1 MLKVLIIGGGT
12 TGYELGKLL
21 LQHDIHVHI
30 LEQDKH
36 VCEVLS
42 EQIPAEVF
50 CGDAQLPHHLEEAG
64 IQEVDVVVAVTN
76 NEATNLLIATLAKVY
91 KVNRI
96 LVFVRDPAFI
106 EVCQKIGITE
116 IIDTAHITA
125 QYILAHLRGFELV
138 QIIEKIIQHADV
150 ISLLIDQ
157 NSQYCNEHIKDIS
170 FPNGNH
176 LFVIIR
182 DNAVEIPESNTKLQE
197 GDKLIFIHKKTL
209 KESLAKF
216 LGR

>member
-1 MLKVLIIGGGT
+1 MLKVLIVGGGT
-12 TGYELGKLL
+12 TGFELAKLL
-21 LQHDIHVHI
+21 LEHDIHVHL

-50 CGDAQLPHHLEEAG
+50 CGDAKVPHHLEEAG
-64 IQEVDVVVAVTN
+64 IKDVDVVIVVTN
-76 NEATNLLIATLAKVY
+76 NEATNLLIATLANVY
-91 KVNRI
+91 KVNRV
-96 LVFVRDPAFI
+96 LVFVRDPNYI

-116 IIDTAHITA
+116 IIDTAHISA

-138 QIIEKIIQHADV
+138 QIIEKIIQNADV
-150 ISLLIDQ
+150 ISLDIDKD
-157 NSQYCNEHIKDIS
+157 SPHCNEHIKNIN
-170 FPNGNH
+170 FPSGDH
-176 LFVIIR
+176 LIAILR
-182 DNAVEIPESNTKLQE
+182 DNSIEIPESNTKLQE
-197 GDKLIFIHKKTL
+197 ADKLIFIHKKTL